1 MEMVLE
7 FLRDVLSQPALLIG
21 IMSCVGLVAL
31 KRPFHKVMTGTL
43 KPILGYL
50 MLAAGAGVI
59 VSNLDPL
66 GKMIEHGFHI
76 TGVVPN
82 NEAIVA
88 VAQKVLGVE
97 TMSILVVGLLMNLCI
112 ARFTKF
118 KYVFLTGH
126 HSLFMACLMSAV
138 LGIAGLS
145 GMELILVGGFLMGAW
160 SAISPAIGQSYT
172 SKVTDGDEIAL
183 GHFGSL
189 GYYLSAWVAKYV
201 GKADDSTEDIEIPE
215 KWGFLRD
222 STLST
227 ALTMIVFY
235 LIAAFAA
242 GVLAGIVTGLL
253 QTKLK
258 VHPVLAGI
266 ITMSGLYS
274 INLMVRGSSNLNF
287 NDNSAF
293 TKFYKAVGISGAD
306 KKIAGLVIGA
316 VICILVLILLIV
328 FFRTHLGLCIR
339 ATGDNPDMVR
349 ASSINVDFSLIFGLA
364 LANGLIALS
373 GALISHYLGLSDQ
386 SFSNGTLIYG
396 LAAVIIGEAIFGKRN
411 VALGLTS
418 AVVGS
423 VIYKIIV
430 AFVIDVSLFG
440 KNSENLMKL
449 TCAIIVAATL
459 IVPEIKHKIE
469 NAKAKKEARKNA

>member
-1 MEMVLE
+1 
-7 FLRDVLSQPALLIG
+7 
-21 IMSCVGLVAL
+21 MSV
-31 KRPFHKVMTGTL
+31 
-43 KPILGYL
+43 
-50 MLAAGAGVI
+50 
-59 VSNLDPL
+59 
-66 GKMIEHGFHI
+66 
-76 TGVVPN
+76 
-82 NEAIVA
+82 
-88 VAQKVLGVE
+88 
-97 TMSILVVGLLMNLCI
+97 
-112 ARFTKF
+112 
-118 KYVFLTGH
+118 
-126 HSLFMACLMSAV
+126 
-138 LGIAGLS
+138 
-145 GMELILVGGFLMGAW
+145 
-160 SAISPAIGQSYT
+160 T
-172 SKVTDGDEIAL
+172 S
-183 GHFGSL
+183 F
-189 GYYLSAWVAKYV
+189 
-201 GKADDSTEDIEIPE
+201 
-215 KWGFLRD
+215 
-222 STLST
+222 
-227 ALTMIVFY
+227 
-235 LIAAFAA
+235 IAAFAA

-293 TKFYKAVGISGAD
+293 TRFYKAVGISGAD

-469 NAKAKKEARKNA
+469 NLKAKKEARKNA

>member
-1 MEMVLE
+1 MQVYITAVEE
-7 FLRDVLSQPALLIG
+7 GFLYGLLALG
-21 IMSCVGLVAL
+21 IYISL
-31 KRPFHKVMTGTL
+31 R
-43 KPILGYL
+43 ILDIPDLTTEG
-50 MLAAGAGVI
+50 
-59 VSNLDPL
+59 SF
-66 GKMIEHGFHI
+66 GF
-76 TGVVPN
+76 GS
-82 NEAIVA
+82 A
-88 VAQKVLGVE
+88 VAA
-97 TMSILVVGLLMNLCI
+97 VV
-112 ARFTKF
+112 ASK
-118 KYVFLTGH
+118 
-126 HSLFMACLMSAV
+126 
-138 LGIAGLS
+138 GLS
-145 GMELILVGGFLMGAW
+145 I
-160 SAISPAIGQSYT
+160 T
-172 SKVTDGDEIAL
+172 S
-183 GHFGSL
+183 F
-189 GYYLSAWVAKYV
+189 
-201 GKADDSTEDIEIPE
+201 
-215 KWGFLRD
+215 
-222 STLST
+222 
-227 ALTMIVFY
+227 
-235 LIAAFAA
+235 IAAFFA

-293 TKFYKAVGISGAD
+293 TKFFKAVGISGAD
-306 KKIAGLVIGA
+306 KKIAGLIIGA
-316 VICILVLILLIV
+316 VVCILVLILLIL

-364 LANGLIALS
+364 LANGLI
-373 GALISHYLGLSDQ
+373 ALISHYLGLSDQ

-449 TCAIIVAATL
+449 TCAIIVAITL
-459 IVPEIKHKIE
+459 VVPEIKHKFE
-469 NAKAKKEARKNA
+469 NAKSKKEARKNA

>member
-1 MEMVLE
+1 MQVYITAVEE
-7 FLRDVLSQPALLIG
+7 GFLYGLLALG
-21 IMSCVGLVAL
+21 IYISL
-31 KRPFHKVMTGTL
+31 R
-43 KPILGYL
+43 ILDIPDLTTEG
-50 MLAAGAGVI
+50 
-59 VSNLDPL
+59 SF
-66 GKMIEHGFHI
+66 GF
-76 TGVVPN
+76 GS
-82 NEAIVA
+82 A
-88 VAQKVLGVE
+88 VAA
-97 TMSILVVGLLMNLCI
+97 VV
-112 ARFTKF
+112 ASK
-118 KYVFLTGH
+118 
-126 HSLFMACLMSAV
+126 
-138 LGIAGLS
+138 GLS
-145 GMELILVGGFLMGAW
+145 I
-160 SAISPAIGQSYT
+160 T
-172 SKVTDGDEIAL
+172 S
-183 GHFGSL
+183 F
-189 GYYLSAWVAKYV
+189 
-201 GKADDSTEDIEIPE
+201 
-215 KWGFLRD
+215 
-222 STLST
+222 
-227 ALTMIVFY
+227 
-235 LIAAFAA
+235 IAAFFA

-293 TKFYKAVGISGAD
+293 TKFFKAVGISGAD
-306 KKIAGLVIGA
+306 KKIAGLIIGA
-316 VICILVLILLIV
+316 VVCILVLILLIL

-396 LAAVIIGEAIFGKRN
+396 LAAVIIGERN

-449 TCAIIVAATL
+449 TCAIIVAITL
-459 IVPEIKHKIE
+459 VVPEIKHKFE
-469 NAKAKKEARKNA
+469 NAKSKKEARKNA

>member
-1 MEMVLE
+1 MQVYITAIEE
-7 FLRDVLSQPALLIG
+7 GFLYGLLALG
-21 IMSCVGLVAL
+21 IYISLRILDIPDLTTEGSFGFGSAVA
-31 KRPFHKVMTGTL
+31 
-43 KPILGYL
+43 
-50 MLAAGAGVI
+50 
-59 VSNLDPL
+59 
-66 GKMIEHGFHI
+66 
-76 TGVVPN
+76 
-82 NEAIVA
+82 AIVA
-88 VAQKVLGVE
+88 SK
-97 TMSILVVGLLMNLCI
+97 
-112 ARFTKF
+112 
-118 KYVFLTGH
+118 
-126 HSLFMACLMSAV
+126 
-138 LGIAGLS
+138 GLS
-145 GMELILVGGFLMGAW
+145 V
-160 SAISPAIGQSYT
+160 T
-172 SKVTDGDEIAL
+172 S
-183 GHFGSL
+183 F
-189 GYYLSAWVAKYV
+189 
-201 GKADDSTEDIEIPE
+201 
-215 KWGFLRD
+215 
-222 STLST
+222 
-227 ALTMIVFY
+227 
-235 LIAAFAA
+235 IAAFAA

-258 VHPVLAGI
+258 VHPV